1 MVTEAVN
8 LKCYCT
14 SGPDS
19 TEEIIMELPWNSPTF
34 YGCDVIN
41 QQKNLLHLQS
51 MTEILTRA
59 TLMIKNYFEITYTIF
74 YITPLI
80 VSIIKLVRLI
90 FFRPNGLMFDHFSAE
105 LADSQQLYFMF
116 YYGLFDQGHHF
127 DIVLTSKCYS

>member
-59 TLMIKNYFEITYTIF
+59 TLMIKNYFEITYTI
-74 YITPLI
+74 
-80 VSIIKLVRLI
+80 
-90 FFRPNGLMFDHFSAE
+90 DHFSAE

-116 YYGLFDQGHHF
+116 YYGLFDQGHYF
-127 DIVLTSKCYS
+127 DIVLTSKCFS